1 MENGKGNYGANIK
14 LVEGE
19 EVLQND
25 SKLPK
30 KLKMF

>member
-14 LVEGE
+14 LVEGA
-19 EVLQND
+19 VLQND